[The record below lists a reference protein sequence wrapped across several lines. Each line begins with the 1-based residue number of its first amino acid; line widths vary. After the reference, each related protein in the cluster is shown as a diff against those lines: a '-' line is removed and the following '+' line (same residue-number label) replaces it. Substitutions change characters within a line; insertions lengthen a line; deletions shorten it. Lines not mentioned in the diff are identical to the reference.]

1 MATQS
6 SPRPKR
12 TRKRTVSPQV
22 AAAKPAAATA
32 ETHADPI
39 DVVVRNQE
47 IARLAYSYWQARG
60 FADGSPEEDRYRA
73 EAELK
78 RRAV

>member
-6 SPRPKR
+6 SPRPKGA
-12 TRKRTVSPQV
+12 RKRTVSPQL
-22 AAAKPAAATA
+22 AAAAAAEA
-32 ETHADPI
+32 HADPI
-39 DVVVRNQE
+39 DVVVRDQE

-60 FADGSPEEDRYRA
+60 FAEGSPDEDWYRA